1 MAACSGV
8 SISSAPV
15 NSPPAAEPE
24 PLSLI
29 PGPLGDAVEM
39 GAGHP
44 DVVVVSALPLRD
56 DVVQRERGCVAGARR
71 WSSGVTAVPH
81 RAMGASASQ
90 GGLSGKKPLVVEAV
104 LYGLAASSALV
115 VGAFLGTRWDP
126 PRRVTGVLLAFASG
140 ALISALAFELF
151 EEAFEL
157 GGAWR
162 SGAGLLA
169 GAAAFVLVDSLLD
182 KHVAGDPGAEQREV
196 AADAARGGVG
206 WALLAAVTLDGVPEN
221 LALGVSLV
229 EGASLTL
236 LVAIF
241 FSNLPES
248 LVGAVEMRHEERS
261 TRQVMTVWLLCA
273 ALLTIAVVVGRAVA
287 GGLGDSVLAVALGFA
302 GGAVLASLAD
312 TLMPEAFEHG
322 RPLNA
327 FATAGGFFLS
337 FVLAA

>member
-1 MAACSGV
+1 
-8 SISSAPV
+8 
-15 NSPPAAEPE
+15 
-24 PLSLI
+24 
-29 PGPLGDAVEM
+29 M
-39 GAGHP
+39 G
-44 DVVVVSALPLRD
+44 
-56 DVVQRERGCVAGARR
+56 
-71 WSSGVTAVPH
+71 
-81 RAMGASASQ
+81 
-90 GGLSGKKPLVVEAV
+90 EAV

-115 VGAFLGTRWDP
+115 IGAAVGTRWNP
-126 PRRVTGVLLAFASG
+126 PRMITGVLLAFASG
-140 ALISALAFELF
+140 ALISALSFELF
-151 EEAFEL
+151 EEAYHL

-162 SGAGLLA
+162 SGIGLLA
-169 GAAAFVLVDSLLD
+169 GAAVFVTVDTLLD
-182 KHVAGDPGAEQREV
+182 RYVAREAGPEEREV
-196 AADAARGGVG
+196 VAAGARGGVG

-248 LVGAVEMRHEERS
+248 LVGAVAMREERRS
-261 TRQVMTVWLLCA
+261 AREVLGIWILCA
-273 ALLTIAVVVGRAVA
+273 VLLALAVVAGRALA
-287 GGLGDSVLAVALGFA
+287 EPLGDNVLAVTLAFA

-327 FATAGGFFLS
+327 FSAAAGFFLS

>member
-1 MAACSGV
+1 V
-8 SISSAPV
+8 
-15 NSPPAAEPE
+15 
-24 PLSLI
+24 LT
-29 PGPLGDAVEM
+29 
-39 GAGHP
+39 
-44 DVVVVSALPLRD
+44 AL
-56 DVVQRERGCVAGARR
+56 
-71 WSSGVTAVPH
+71 
-81 RAMGASASQ
+81 
-90 GGLSGKKPLVVEAV
+90 

-115 VGAFLGTRWDP
+115 IGALIGTRFDP
-126 PRRVTGVLLAFASG
+126 PKRVTGVLLAFASG

-151 EEAFEL
+151 EEAFAL

-162 SGAGLLA
+162 SGLGLLA
-169 GAAAFVLVDSLLD
+169 GAVTFVLADTTLD
-182 KHVAGDPGAEQREV
+182 RRVAGKVGPDTREV
-196 AADAARGGVG
+196 SASGARGGVG

-229 EGASLTL
+229 ETTSLTL

-248 LVGAVEMRHEERS
+248 LVGARAMREEGRS
-261 TRQVMTVWLLCA
+261 SRAVLGLWLTCA
-273 ALLTIAVVVGRAVA
+273 ALLAAAVVVGRLVG
-287 GGLGDSVLAVALGFA
+287 GGLGDPVLAFALSFA

-327 FATAGGFFLS
+327 VATAAGFFLS